1 MNSVKLQDTKERKI
15 NAQKSFVILYTDNE
29 PSEKEL
35 KKIPLTIASKKITR
49 SKFNQGREGPAQW
62 KLEDT
67 DKGNWTDKNK
77 WKDTPC
83 SWVKRIVWKY
93 AF

>member
-35 KKIPLTIASKKITR
+35 KKNPTYNCI
-49 SKFNQGREGPAQW
+49 Q
-62 KLEDT
+62 
-67 DKGNWTDKNK
+67 
-77 WKDTPC
+77 KDN
-83 SWVKRIVWKY
+83 
-93 AF
+93 